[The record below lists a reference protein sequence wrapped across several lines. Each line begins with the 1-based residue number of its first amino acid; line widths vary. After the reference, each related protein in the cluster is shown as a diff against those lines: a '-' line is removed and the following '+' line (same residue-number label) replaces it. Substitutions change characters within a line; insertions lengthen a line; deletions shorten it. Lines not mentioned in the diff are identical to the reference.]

1 MKVVGVISSANF
13 HGHGA
18 TLVREALG
26 AVAAEGAATE
36 EIFLPK
42 FRIEFCLGCLRCLAE
57 GKCHQTDDFET
68 MRSLLR
74 EADGIILGAPTFGA
88 APNARMKNFLDRLG
102 MFEYVTGSLGG
113 RHLAAISTA
122 SSPATAGKVAK
133 GLAGLLAERGLWAG
147 LHLGHH
153 GRQGAGAREPTGR
166 RVPPKGPGARQAAGE
181 RHQARPETPGTG
193 APQDGAQ
200 SPDTETHVSRGHSQ
214 VPGRHDEGGIRQP
227 QAEGLDPG
235 PGRHGCAGRSP

>member
-18 TLVREALG
+18 TLVREALE
-26 AVAAEGAATE
+26 AAAAEGAVTE

-57 GKCHQTDDFET
+57 GKCHQADDFESL
-68 MRSLLR
+68 RSLLH

-122 SSPATAGKVAK
+122 SSPAAAGKVAK
-133 GLAGLLAERGLWAG
+133 SLAGLLASGVFGRAYISGTMGAKARGQGNQPDAASLRKART
-147 LHLGHH
+147 LGRRLASDIRH
-153 GRQGAGAREPTGR
+153 GRKHRVRALPRTLLNRLMLRPMFRGAILKYKEGMMRGVYCHLKE
-166 RVPPKGPGARQAAGE
+166 KGL
-181 RHQARPETPGTG
+181 
-193 APQDGAQ
+193 
-200 SPDTETHVSRGHSQ
+200 
-214 VPGRHDEGGIRQP
+214 I
-227 QAEGLDPG
+227 
-235 PGRHGCAGRSP
+235 